1 MFKKPIQTVCGVA
14 ADIRGHWSK
23 PAKGNYVSYKE
34 ILNLGV
40 GGMGVQFF
48 TIVLAY
54 FSLSS
59 SSTLMGATLGIQP
72 MHMQFIGIIM
82 SGLGT
87 LIAIGRN
94 SLIDNTH
101 TKMGKFR
108 PYIVFSGLP
117 VLVLAFLFVF
127 LDFDKMSYVEKL
139 AYATAFT
146 FIIGCILPLYSE
158 SYNALPSVITPNSEE
173 RGKIVAINAFLYS
186 AAPTI
191 YYFIVPILADKT
203 GGYTDIRT
211 YKWVVMPFAVVGLA
225 LGMFAAFGT
234 KERIVLPKTY
244 IPKVNTVK
252 SSLGVF
258 KNKYWVITTIS
269 ATIGFLEGGISNLL
283 NWSFMYDNQNYKL
296 MGVVNTILGTSAT
309 IAFALAPFLIKKIGA
324 RGALLLKE
332 GMNVV
337 FIALMFFSYK
347 NIYFF
352 FVAWYL
358 NQIFSSLVL
367 VVNPIVSADTKD
379 YHQYITGERI
389 DMTFGTAQMI
399 LTPVGYLTGMVIP
412 YFFESYGITQN
423 YDILFD
429 PMVRDNVFRIL
440 CILAIFGAFLQ
451 FAPLVFYDLTQ
462 AKHRNIIRV
471 LKARAMFEDYG
482 NQVLTDEDLIDTIS
496 QVESSES
503 CYYRD
508 DPDTSLLAERL
519 RKAKAL
525 PKLTKGERS
534 ARKAAIKNAK
544 KELSEAKKILGE
556 KESAEILVKE
566 LHKFETPSFQYRL
579 LLSKKLTERQID
591 DLCIKKGDYLS
602 VAMQLPETTKAEKS
616 FKKAEIRRARRI
628 EKMPEKIAKKYPAGI
643 AEPNPNEL
651 SDALLMPDTTKEER
665 KAKKHAVKAAEHSV
679 KLYHTIANEYVQA
692 QKLLLTFENY
702 SKLEEIR
709 GIYRKKLQTAEREVF
724 Q

>member
-1 MFKKPIQTVCGVA
+1 MFKETVIKA
-14 ADIRGHWSK
+14 RGIVTDVTSHWSK

-40 GGMGVQFF
+40 GGIGVQFF

-94 SLIDNTH
+94 SMIDNTH
-101 TKMGKFR
+101 TRMGKFR
-108 PYIVFSGLP
+108 PYIVFSGIP
-117 VLVLAFLFVF
+117 VLVLAFIFVF
-127 LDFDKMSYVEKL
+127 LDFDKMSYTEKL
-139 AYATAFT
+139 AYATVFT

-158 SYNALPSVITPNSEE
+158 SYNSLPSVITPNSEE
-173 RGKIVAINAFLYS
+173 RGKVVAINAFLYS
-186 AAPTI
+186 IAPTI
-191 YYFIVPILADKT
+191 YYFIVPMLADKT

-234 KERIVLPKTY
+234 KERIVVPKTY
-244 IPKVNTVK
+244 IPKVNTIR

-283 NWSFMYDNQNYKL
+283 NWSFMYDSQDYKL

-309 IAFALAPFLIKKIGA
+309 IAFVLAPILIKRIGA

-337 FIALMFFSYK
+337 FIALMLFSYK

-367 VVNPIVSADTKD
+367 VVNPVIGADTKD

-389 DMTFGTAQMI
+389 DMTFNTAQMI
-399 LTPVGYLTGMVIP
+399 LTPIGYLTGLVIP

-440 CILAIFGAFLQ
+440 CILAIVGAFLQ

-462 AKHRNIIRV
+462 TKHRNIIKV
-471 LKARAMFEDYG
+471 LKVRAMFEDYA
-482 NQVLTDEDLIDTIS
+482 NQVVTEEELIDTMK
-496 QVESSES
+496 QVESAEHY
-503 CYYRD
+503 YYRET
-508 DPDTSLLAERL
+508 PDLSLLNEHLKQAKRL
-519 RKAKAL
+519 PHDTGADR
-525 PKLTKGERS
+525 TVRRS
-534 ARKAAIKNAK
+534 AIREAR
-544 KELSEAKKILGE
+544 KELSEAKRVIQE
-556 KESAEILVKE
+556 KESAQILVDE
-566 LHKFETPSFQYRL
+566 LNKFDTPALRYRL
-579 LLSKKLTERQID
+579 MVSKKLTEQSVDNLMIQT
-591 DLCIKKGDYLS
+591 GEYLLMAS
-602 VAMQLPETTKAEKS
+602 RLPESTKKEKAFKRAEL
-616 FKKAEIRRARRI
+616 RRARRI
-628 EKMPEKIAKKYPAGI
+628 EKMPQKIAKKYPGGI

-651 SDALLMPDTTKEER
+651 PEALLLPDGTKEEQ
-665 KAKKHAVKAAEHSV
+665 KFKKRAIKAAEHNI

-692 QKLLLTFENY
+692 QKLLVTASHY
-702 SKLEEIR
+702 DRLEEIR
-709 GIYRKKLQTAEREVF
+709 AVYKNATAEGVLV
-724 Q
+724 

>member
-1 MFKKPIQTVCGVA
+1 MKA
-14 ADIRGHWSK
+14 RGIVTDVTSHWSK

-40 GGMGVQFF
+40 GGIGVQFF

-94 SLIDNTH
+94 SMIDNTH
-101 TKMGKFR
+101 TRMGKFR
-108 PYIVFSGLP
+108 PYIVFSGIP
-117 VLVLAFLFVF
+117 VLVLAFIFVF
-127 LDFDKMSYVEKL
+127 LDFDKMSYTEKL
-139 AYATAFT
+139 AYATVFT

-158 SYNALPSVITPNSEE
+158 SYNSLPSVITPNSEE
-173 RGKIVAINAFLYS
+173 RGKVVAINAFLYS
-186 AAPTI
+186 IAPTI
-191 YYFIVPILADKT
+191 YYFIVPMLADKT

-234 KERIVLPKTY
+234 KERIVVPKTY
-244 IPKVNTVK
+244 IPKVNTIR

-269 ATIGFLEGGISNLL
+269 ATIGLLEGGISNLL
-283 NWSFMYDNQNYKL
+283 NWSFMYDSQNYKL

-309 IAFALAPFLIKKIGA
+309 IAFVLAPILIKRIGA

-332 GMNVV
+332 EMNVV
-337 FIALMFFSYK
+337 FIALMLFSYK

-367 VVNPIVSADTKD
+367 VVNPVIGADTKD

-389 DMTFGTAQMI
+389 DMTFNTVQMI
-399 LTPVGYLTGMVIP
+399 LTPIGYLTGMVIP

-440 CILAIFGAFLQ
+440 CILAIVGAFLQ

-462 AKHRNIIRV
+462 TKHRNIIRV
-471 LKARAMFEDYG
+471 LKIRAMFEDYA
-482 NQVLTDEDLIDTIS
+482 NQVVTEEELIDTMK
-496 QVESSES
+496 QVESAEHY
-503 CYYRD
+503 YYRET
-508 DPDTSLLAERL
+508 PDLSLLNEHLKQAKRL
-519 RKAKAL
+519 PHNTGADR
-525 PKLTKGERS
+525 TVRRS
-534 ARKAAIKNAK
+534 AIREAR
-544 KELSEAKKILGE
+544 KELSEAKRVIQE
-556 KESAEILVKE
+556 KESARILVDE
-566 LHKFETPSFQYRL
+566 LNKFDTPALRYRL
-579 LLSKKLTERQID
+579 MVSKKLTEQSVDNLMIQT
-591 DLCIKKGDYLS
+591 GEYLLMAS
-602 VAMQLPETTKAEKS
+602 RLPESTKKEKAFKRAEL
-616 FKKAEIRRARRI
+616 RRARRI
-628 EKMPEKIAKKYPAGI
+628 EKMPQKIAKKYPGGI

-651 SDALLMPDTTKEER
+651 PEALLLPDGTKEEQ
-665 KAKKHAVKAAEHSV
+665 KSKKRAIKSAEHNI

-692 QKLLLTFENY
+692 QKLLVTAAHY
-702 SKLEEIR
+702 DRLEEIR
-709 GIYRKKLQTAEREVF
+709 AVYKNATAEGVLV
-724 Q
+724 